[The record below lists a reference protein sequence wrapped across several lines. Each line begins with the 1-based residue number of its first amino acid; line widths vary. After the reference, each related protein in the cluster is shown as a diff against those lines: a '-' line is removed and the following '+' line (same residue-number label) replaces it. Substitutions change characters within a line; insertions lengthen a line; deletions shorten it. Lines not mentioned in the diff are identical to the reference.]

1 MFFCPP
7 YSVEPCGLFSIG
19 HLLLFLATAA
29 LIAVGLYL
37 SRRMDAA
44 RVRTV
49 IRAVTATVWV
59 LEVLKIL
66 FVLLVTGSRNPN
78 DYVPLY
84 YCSLM
89 LYAGL
94 LSSLCKG
101 GLRCV
106 GDVFIATGG
115 LVGGVC
121 FLISP
126 NTSLPRYPAFHFISW
141 HSFLL
146 HGLMTYLGLLLL
158 LRCYRPVLKDLKYC
172 AALISTMCAIAL
184 AFNLIWDGT
193 HPEARVANL
202 MFMSKDFPGTPITL
216 LYRLTGPAFPLFMW
230 LIQAFL
236 PFLGVWGLYL
246 LATRLYKGAFRRDE
260 I

>member
-7 YSVEPCGLFSIG
+7 YSVEPCGLFSVG
-19 HLLLFLATAA
+19 HLVLFMVTAA
-29 LIAVGLYL
+29 LIAVGLWV
-37 SRRMDAA
+37 SRRMDEG
-44 RVRTV
+44 RIRTV
-49 IRAVTATVWV
+49 IRWITAAVWV
-59 LEVLKIL
+59 LEIWKIL
-66 FVLLVTGSRNPN
+66 FVLLVTESRNPN

-101 GLRCV
+101 WLRRT

-146 HGLMTYLGLLLL
+146 HGLMVYLGLLLL

-172 AALISTMCAIAL
+172 AGLISVMCGIAL
-184 AFNLIWDGT
+184 VFNLIWDGM
-193 HPEARVANL
+193 HPAGPGANL
-202 MFMSKDFPGTPITL
+202 MFISKDFPGTPIAV
-216 LYRLTGPAFPLFMW
+216 LYRLAGSLFPVFMW

-236 PFLGVWGLYL
+236 PFLGVWGLYR
-246 LATRLYKGAFRRDE
+246 LAEALWKRHIRKGE